1 VEGRPPIAGDN
12 LSTDSEVLELM
23 ERLMHDFEY
32 VWYLSLLIFFGIL
45 FALIVLAN
53 ILFGVLTGV

>member
-1 VEGRPPIAGDN
+1 MEGRTPTTRDN
-12 LSTDSEVLELM
+12 LPTDSEVLELM
-23 ERLMHDFEY
+23 EAAMHNFEY
-32 VWYLSLLIFFGIL
+32 VWYLSLVIFFGIL

>member
-1 VEGRPPIAGDN
+1 
-12 LSTDSEVLELM
+12 M
-23 ERLMHDFEY
+23 ERLMHDLEY